1 MRETR
6 QSRASG
12 ATGDGDFELAFGRI
26 LQEVRNERKI
36 SQEQLGFEAGYHRT
50 YISLIERGL
59 KNPSL
64 KTVFRLAETLN
75 LPASELVRRLEGKLK
90 D

>member
-1 MRETR
+1 VR
-6 QSRASG
+6 Q
-12 ATGDGDFELAFGRI
+12 ATAISNSPSAESCRKF
-26 LQEVRNERKI
+26 VTNEKSLR
-36 SQEQLGFEAGYHRT
+36 SNWGFEAGYHRT